1 MADLTDLQ
9 SAATTKIIG
18 ADGAGIETNPLA
30 VDSSGNITTNLIG
43 GGNVATVTAANA
55 LKVDGSAVTQPI
67 SATALPLPSG
77 AATSAKQPNFGPA
90 GTPSADVLSIQGITS
105 MTPLKVDGSGFT
117 QPVSGTVAATQSG
130 AWNITNITGSI
141 SLPTGA
147 ATETTLGGVLTTAA
161 FQARVNTL
169 GQKTMANSTPM
180 VIASDQ
186 TSIPVAATQSGTWT
200 VAQGTAAA
208 LSGAWP
214 IKLTDG
220 TNTMPTA
227 DVAARASFHK
237 ITDGTNT
244 MPTLDTASRSGYI
257 RVTDG
262 TNTQPTGDAVGRAI
276 FHKITDGT
284 NTAAVKA
291 ASTATVAADPSLVIA
306 HSPNSPLPAGTNRI
320 GKVRLVDDNDARLDL
335 ARDTAVPAGTRAL
348 LVTGEDSDGVARAI
362 DVRVDPNGG
371 TRRLQIEGKVSVTAP
386 VAPPATTSVTLSAS
400 TPLSISND
408 TTTSYVITNGKTF
421 YIQQIACGCEGDT
434 SERGSCIE
442 VSYYDGAVEHL
453 VERLYINGFTQ
464 YGVLPDTPKAR
475 DGTTMTGNGTTK
487 TIRIKRRRLSGSSQE
502 VDAVVRGYEA

>member
-1 MADLTDLQ
+1 
-9 SAATTKIIG
+9 
-18 ADGAGIETNPLA
+18 
-30 VDSSGNITTNLIG
+30 
-43 GGNVATVTAANA
+43 
-55 LKVDGSAVTQPI
+55 
-67 SATALPLPSG
+67 
-77 AATSAKQPNFGPA
+77 
-90 GTPSADVLSIQGITS
+90 
-105 MTPLKVDGSGFT
+105 
-117 QPVSGTVAATQSG
+117 
-130 AWNITNITGSI
+130 
-141 SLPTGA
+141 
-147 ATETTLGGVLTTAA
+147 
-161 FQARVNTL
+161 
-169 GQKTMANSTPM
+169 
-180 VIASDQ
+180 
-186 TSIPVAATQSGTWT
+186 
-200 VAQGTAAA
+200 
-208 LSGAWP
+208 
-214 IKLTDG
+214 
-220 TNTMPTA
+220 
-227 DVAARASFHK
+227 
-237 ITDGTNT
+237 